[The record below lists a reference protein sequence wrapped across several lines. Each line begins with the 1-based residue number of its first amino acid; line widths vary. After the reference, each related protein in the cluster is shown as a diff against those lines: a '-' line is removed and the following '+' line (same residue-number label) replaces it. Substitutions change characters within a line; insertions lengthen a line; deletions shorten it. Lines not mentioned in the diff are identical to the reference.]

1 MSASILGPV
10 RTPLHSCAEPKWWI
24 KYGKRAASESVWYGS
39 FSLVRQK
46 PQAAESVAL
55 FDTGAAGDSVAA
67 AGKRSHQW
75 CLTLTP
81 NDTKTIERMTC
92 RCFLRPIRRELTSS
106 SYTTGWFSTAEPIH
120 TVNLYFFLTTP
131 LVSLRISPGAYN
143 RRFTVFGGHSF
154 SVFIVSISVPIH
166 CWEEALCSSTF
177 SHLIKN
183 SVTCLFLKEL
193 ATKPVRSL

>member
-10 RTPLHSCAEPKWWI
+10 QTPLHSCAEPNWWV
-24 KYGKRAASESVWYGS
+24 KYGKRAASESIWYGS

-46 PQAAESVAL
+46 PQAAESVVL

-67 AGKRSHQW
+67 ARKRGHQW
-75 CLTLTP
+75 YLTLTP
-81 NDTKTIERMTC
+81 NNTKTIERMTC
-92 RCFLRPIRRELTSS
+92 HCFLRPIRRDLTSS
-106 SYTTGWFSTAEPIH
+106 SYTTGRFSSAEPMH

-131 LVSLRISPGAYN
+131 LVFTNKPRTYN
-143 RRFTVFGGHSF
+143 RRITVFGGHSF

-166 CWEEALCSSTF
+166 CWEEALCSST
-177 SHLIKN
+177 
-183 SVTCLFLKEL
+183 CLFLKEL